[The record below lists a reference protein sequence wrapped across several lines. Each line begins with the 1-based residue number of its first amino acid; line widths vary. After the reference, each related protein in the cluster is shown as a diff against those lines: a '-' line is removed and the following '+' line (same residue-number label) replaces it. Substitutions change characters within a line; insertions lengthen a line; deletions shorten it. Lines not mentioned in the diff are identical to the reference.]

1 MLVVIAG
8 FTVIFLVVVGCG
20 GFAAAYLRTQENK
33 QLRNMLQTADPVS
46 RRSQVSFLRPT
57 PVEAGF
63 LRILRSTD
71 LVKRMTTLLAQAG
84 LDWTPS
90 KWIGLSAA
98 LALAGLTAGL
108 QVARPL
114 MPFVITGLTA

>member
-1 MLVVIAG
+1 MPVVIAG
-8 FTVIFLVVVGCG
+8 FTVIFLVVVCG

-33 QLRNMLQTADPVS
+33 QLRSMLQSADPVS

-63 LRILRSTD
+63 LRILRSTN
-71 LVKRMTTLLAQAG
+71 LIKRMTTLLAQAG
-84 LDWTPS
+84 VGWTPS

-98 LALAGLTAGL
+98 LGFAGLTVGL
-108 QVARPL
+108 QVPTPL
-114 MPFVITGLTA
+114 